1 MRPTFLRKKS
11 LSPVSGK
18 SRSHDFLSIFLL
30 KRRKSEIDPQ
40 TPGCGEGERSSSGL
54 SRLIH
59 ASFGIFFF
67 AQVED
72 ESDRMLENA
81 QEKFLDP
88 LERFR
93 KEQVKNYH
101 E

>member
-40 TPGCGEGERSSSGL
+40 TPGWEEFSGL